1 MKHTLTIIAVLMVIL
16 STTSL
21 ASSSGI
27 TRRTTLNTA
36 GCGPGGC
43 HGGSPSARTRVTV
56 PQAVDGKLSVQLGGT
71 ISLTLRVE
79 HNSLSFAGANISVNT
94 ERNGT
99 TAAGTLAA
107 VDNGGLRLSQG
118 QLTHSTPRSGSGGVV
133 TFEFTWTAPRTEG
146 TYYLHAIG
154 NAVNRNGGTSGDEWN
169 WLDPIEI
176 TVSPSVSVNEPMAA
190 VPAVRLYPVP
200 AHGDVTVSAATL
212 DDVVQVVVTSPT
224 GERVFSTTTTSNM
237 QQVEFVWA
245 GRTNDGTPV
254 PPGTYS
260 VAILGRNTRVMGRAV
275 IIR

>member
-1 MKHTLTIIAVLMVIL
+1 
-16 STTSL
+16 
-21 ASSSGI
+21 
-27 TRRTTLNTA
+27 
-36 GCGPGGC
+36 
-43 HGGSPSARTRVTV
+43 
-56 PQAVDGKLSVQLGGT
+56 
-71 ISLTLRVE
+71 
-79 HNSLSFAGANISVNT
+79 
-94 ERNGT
+94 
-99 TAAGTLAA
+99 
-107 VDNGGLRLSQG
+107 
-118 QLTHSTPRSGSGGVV
+118 V

-146 TYYLHAIG
+146 TYYLHAIA

-224 GERVFSTTTTSNM
+224 GERVFSTTTASNM
-237 QQVEFVWA
+237 QLVEFVWA